1 MTVSGGHFCDQ
12 CGAANRSSS
21 KFCFQCG
28 NLLPAT
34 PANSPSSSHVTAV
47 LPALTHATG
56 LLKPTTLLNG
66 RYRIVR
72 KIGQG
77 GFSAVYLVE
86 DLVFNAA
93 HRVIKEMS
101 LQTTGSQP
109 LDPQES
115 LQAIASFQ
123 QEAMLL
129 AGLTH
134 PNLPRIY
141 DHFEQQQQ
149 HWYIVMDYIGGQT
162 LEERLGQAQGGK
174 LSLQHVL
181 PLARQLCTVLAY
193 LHSLTPPIIF
203 RDLKPAN
210 VMVTGEEHV
219 YLIDFGIARLFK
231 PGQSKDTVALGSP
244 GYAAPEQYGRA
255 QSTTLSDIYSLG
267 ATLHHLLSGCDPS
280 DAPFQFA
287 PLTLLE
293 SEPGGAAIS
302 ALIQRMVQITPEQRP
317 QTIQEVKQGLQI
329 DQPGTSQPIMTGA
342 TQNKQITNNTGS
354 SGTAVVVAPSGGA
367 YTSISEAVQQVPEK
381 TRILIQPGIYL
392 ESVVIEKQVELVG
405 DGPREQIVLMGQQDS
420 CLRMASD
427 VLALVQGLTI
437 QGHALKK
444 AAVDIGQGQMVM
456 SECDITSQS
465 GPCIHIHSAAAR
477 PIVRNCI
484 IHDGRQEGILIS
496 EQGAGSIENC
506 DIRAN
511 VYPGIVVKTGG
522 TPFVRNCKI
531 HDGKGSGIFVHDQGT
546 GSFEDCDI
554 YANASD
560 GISVTTGG
568 APTIRRCKINHGKQ
582 SGIFV
587 LKQGAGIFEDCDI
600 FSNANAGIF
609 IKNGGAPT
617 VRRCKI
623 YAGKQSGIFVSEQG
637 AGTFEQC
644 DIYANAYPGISVQS
658 RGAPIVR
665 HSTIHDGKQNGIHV
679 SEQGNG
685 TFEHCDIFANT
696 YPDVVVKTGGMP
708 TVRFCSIHD
717 GKQSGIY
724 VYERGMGSFDDCDI
738 FANAADGI
746 AVQSGGSP
754 LVRRCK
760 IHDGRGNGIS
770 VYDQGAGSFEDCDI
784 FSNTLPGINVK
795 TRGVPMVRRC
805 KIHDGRGNGIS
816 VLDLGAGTFEN
827 CDIYANAYPG
837 VSVKTRGTPILIRC
851 IIHNGKDVGIYVY
864 EYGAGTFDG
873 CETFFNWRGG
883 AYIGRAGNPTFRQ
896 CRFQDGKTQ
905 AP

>member
-1 MTVSGGHFCDQ
+1 MTNVNGGRFCDQ
-12 CGAANRSSS
+12 CGAANRSTS

-28 NLLPAT
+28 NPLPAT
-34 PANSPSSSHVTAV
+34 SPVSPNVTTV
-47 LPALTHATG
+47 LPAIAHATG
-56 LLKPTTLLNG
+56 LLEPTALLNG

-93 HRVIKEMS
+93 PRVIKEMS
-101 LQTTGSQP
+101 LHATGSQP

-115 LQAIASFQ
+115 QQAIASFQ

-141 DHFEQQQQ
+141 DHFEQQQR
-149 HWYIVMDYIGGQT
+149 WYMVMDYINGQT
-162 LEERLGQAQGGK
+162 LEERLEQAQGGK
-174 LSLQHVL
+174 LTLKQVL
-181 PLARQLCTVLAY
+181 PLARHLCTVLAY
-193 LHSLTPPIIF
+193 LHSQTPPIIF

-210 VMVTGEEHV
+210 IMITGEEHV

-255 QSTTLSDIYSLG
+255 QSTMLSDIYSLG
-267 ATLHHLLSGCDPS
+267 ATMHHLLSGRDP
-280 DAPFQFA
+280 AETPFQFA
-287 PLTLLE
+287 PLTQLE
-293 SEPGGAAIS
+293 SEPGGATIS
-302 ALIQRMVQITPEQRP
+302 ALIQRMIQIAPEQRP
-317 QTIQEVKQGLQI
+317 QTIQEVKEGLQE
-329 DQPGTSQPIMTGA
+329 DQPGTSPLTMT
-342 TQNKQITNNTGS
+342 TQNHQTVGS
-354 SGTAVVVAPSGGA
+354 GINPGGSVVVVAPSGGT
-367 YTSISEAVQQVPEK
+367 YTNISEAVRQVPEK
-381 TRILIQPGIYL
+381 TRILIKPGIYL

-420 CLRMASD
+420 CLRMAGN

-437 QGHALKK
+437 QGHAPKK

-456 SECDITSQS
+456 SECDITSHS
-465 GPCIHIHSAAAR
+465 GACIHIHTQDAR
-477 PIVRNCI
+477 PIVQRCV

-531 HDGKGSGIFVHDQGT
+531 HDGKGSGIFVLEEGAGT
-546 GSFEDCDI
+546 FEDCEVFS
-554 YANASD
+554 NASD
-560 GISVTTGG
+560 GIAITTKG
-568 APTIRRCKINHGKQ
+568 APTIRRCKINHGQQ
-582 SGIFV
+582 SGVFV
-587 LKQGAGIFEDCDI
+587 LKQGIGTFEDCDI
-600 FSNANAGIF
+600 FSNANAGIY

-623 YAGKQSGIFVSEQG
+623 HNGRQSGVFVQEQG
-637 AGTFEQC
+637 YGTFEQC

-658 RGAPIVR
+658 KGAPVVR
-665 HSTIHDGKQNGIHV
+665 HCTIHHGKENGIHV
-679 SEQGNG
+679 SEQGSG

-708 TVRFCSIHD
+708 IVRFCAIHD
-717 GKQSGIY
+717 GRQSGVY
-724 VYERGMGSFDDCDI
+724 VYELGVGSFEDCDI

-784 FSNTLPGINVK
+784 FANALPGINVK

-805 KIHDGRGNGIS
+805 KVHDNRGNGIS
-816 VLDLGAGTFEN
+816 VLDLGAGTFED
-827 CDIYANAYPG
+827 CDIYANVYPG
-837 VSVKTRGTPILIRC
+837 VSVKTRGAPILIRC
-851 IIHNGKDVGIYVY
+851 KIHNGKDVGIYVFD
-864 EYGAGTFDG
+864 YGAGTFES

-883 AYIGRAGNPTFRQ
+883 LYIGRMGYPTLRQ